1 MFSFIHKWLWVWC
14 LSLNICNSD
23 VLVAIGTL
31 QFFYFQFFKFPR
43 IVNILYY
50 NTQKLRCF
58 NLSARKGWKVLIEKY
73 WHKLFSALHSW
84 KRCII
89 SIFACIFKLLHL
101 LNLNIHFACLKLTQ
115 KKNIIVY
122 QGINYNFHLS
132 SACLLFVSQLAL
144 TKHASD
150 VQLKVTDLSVRPLW
164 QNGKIKNVLTATGFH
179 QIGLLLNFNKTPSQK
194 WVLKLGC
201 CFHDLQF

>member
-1 MFSFIHKWLWVWC
+1 M
-14 LSLNICNSD
+14 
-23 VLVAIGTL
+23 
-31 QFFYFQFFKFPR
+31 
-43 IVNILYY
+43 
-50 NTQKLRCF
+50 
-58 NLSARKGWKVLIEKY
+58 
-73 WHKLFSALHSW
+73 
-84 KRCII
+84 
-89 SIFACIFKLLHL
+89 FACIFKLLHL

-194 WVLKLGC
+194 
-201 CFHDLQF
+201 

>member
-58 NLSARKGWKVLIEKY
+58 NLSAWKDWKVPRQIFVINCFQHCIPEKDVQY
-73 WHKLFSALHSW
+73 LFLHV
-84 KRCII
+84 
-89 SIFACIFKLLHL
+89 FKLLHL
-101 LNLNIHFACLKLTQ
+101 LNLNIHFACLKLT
-115 KKNIIVY
+115 KKEKIIVY
-122 QGINYNFHLS
+122 QRINFHLS

-201 CFHDLQF
+201 CFHDLQL

>member
-1 MFSFIHKWLWVWC
+1 MI
-14 LSLNICNSD
+14 
-23 VLVAIGTL
+23 
-31 QFFYFQFFKFPR
+31 
-43 IVNILYY
+43 NILYY
-50 NTQKLRCF
+50 NTQILRWFQPICLKRLESPST
-58 NLSARKGWKVLIEKY
+58 NIC
-73 WHKLFSALHSW
+73 HKLFSALHSW

-101 LNLNIHFACLKLTQ
+101 LNLNIHFACLKLT
-115 KKNIIVY
+115 KKKKKIIVY
-122 QGINYNFHLS
+122 QRINFHLS

-150 VQLKVTDLSVRPLW
+150 VQLKVTDLSVKPLW

-201 CFHDLQF
+201 CFHDLQL